1 MKNLDCCCFESS
13 IIWAL
18 NVKHRKSEIIVINKV
33 WFSNE
38 NSNFILCFLWPILI
52 VFHSYVC
59 IDQIIIS
66 VTVTYFWGNRREV
79 NKVLINSSL
88 IVLVLLSVFA
98 EVSIIPFYLVFS
110 LMLYITL
117 TSNTLIRAD
126 LARAL
131 PFGSTCHTLIR

>member
-1 MKNLDCCCFESS
+1 M
-13 IIWAL
+13 
-18 NVKHRKSEIIVINKV
+18 
-33 WFSNE
+33 
-38 NSNFILCFLWPILI
+38 
-52 VFHSYVC
+52 FHSYVC

-131 PFGSTCHTLIR
+131 PFGSTCHT